1 MTIKILSLTAI
12 TALAAVAAL
21 AGSPARAESSASS
34 AVSDSASS
42 ATSSASNSLEGSSN
56 SSSGNKKVAAGEYRV
71 IEMAAAT
78 DKPQQ
83 PGLQRVLLRKDEDG
97 SEVRLLLPLA
107 AAERG
112 QLTTGRM
119 VLVNERPYGYEF
131 AAADTKQAFFLVL
144 EDAWQREL
152 QARPVTL

>member
-1 MTIKILSLTAI
+1 MTKVLSLAVFTAI
-12 TALAAVAAL
+12 AVLASA
-21 AGSPARAESSASS
+21 PARAESSASS

-56 SSSGNKKVAAGEYRV
+56 SSSGNNKKVAAGEYRV
-71 IEMAAAT
+71 IQMAAAT
-78 DKPQQ
+78 DKPGQQ
-83 PGLQRVLLRKDEDG
+83 QRVLLRKDDG

-112 QLTTGRM
+112 QLAAGRM

-144 EDAWQREL
+144 EDAWQRDL
-152 QARPVTL
+152 QTRPVVL

>member
-1 MTIKILSLTAI
+1 MTKILSLL
-12 TALAAVAAL
+12 ALAAL
-21 AGSPARAESSASS
+21 ASQPAWAESSASS

-42 ATSSASNSLEGSSN
+42 ATSSASNSIEGSSN

-83 PGLQRVLLRKDEDG
+83 PGLQRVLLRKDSDG

-112 QLTTGRM
+112 QLAAGRK

-131 AAADTKQAFFLVL
+131 AAADTRQAFFLVL

-152 QARPVTL
+152 QARPVVL

>member
-1 MTIKILSLTAI
+1 MTQILSLATLTAI
-12 TALAAVAAL
+12 AAVL
-21 AGSPARAESSASS
+21 ASTPAQAESSASS

-42 ATSSASNSLEGSSN
+42 ATSSASNSVEGSSN

-78 DKPQQ
+78 DKPQ
-83 PGLQRVLLRKDEDG
+83 PGLQRVLLRKDSDG

-112 QLTTGRM
+112 QLAAGRK
-119 VLVNERPYGYEF
+119 VLVNDRPYGYEF

-152 QARPVTL
+152 QARPVVL